1 MDHAHTPVMDGK
13 EEILVEVCVNS
24 TGRRFMMENINI
36 YEVEVRK
43 GRAVSECELFE
54 NSRSQVYL
62 VKTQDRFHS
71 LSYSVSFSTNTE

>member
-1 MDHAHTPVMDGK
+1 M
-13 EEILVEVCVNS
+13 I
-24 TGRRFMMENINI
+24 ENINI